1 MRLECLSFCPSTSN
15 CLIWS
20 NRSEADDFFVPE
32 DFIGRTGLDWPPGR
46 TTGGAMKDAPPL
58 AIVYIF
64 LERVKTNQL
73 IELSITCK
81 WHHSVCK
88 YWPSSLISEALW
100 VLTLSPITTFCFV
113 FIYSGKFE
121 MRMLWNALWTTT
133 LYLLQLTWNC
143 TRVIKSK
150 YLKYCWELNVK
161 KNHVWYRKGTF
172 FNLHGKKIKW
182 IELQFVI
189 FQSSTSR
196 RCLFYILLLSYNNP
210 LNMKI

>member
-1 MRLECLSFCPSTSN
+1 MYSEDFVNYWTNEWSDRTIWRLGFKSAVGHVQSRLLWCRLPRLMRLECLSFCPSTSN

-133 LYLLQLTWNC
+133 LYLLQLTWNWYC
-143 TRVIKSK
+143 TRAQALVS
-150 YLKYCWELNVK
+150 
-161 KNHVWYRKGTF
+161 
-172 FNLHGKKIKW
+172 
-182 IELQFVI
+182 
-189 FQSSTSR
+189 
-196 RCLFYILLLSYNNP
+196 
-210 LNMKI
+210 